1 MELRGN
7 NAVAGCGGL
16 DFGFYFAFQCG
27 VRWTAKLLPAFYPR
41 DLKMRERLV
50 SRGITCASL
59 ATTLFRLRR
68 SGLHT

>member
-27 VRWTAKLLPAFYPR
+27 VQQAFGVNGTEFF
-41 DLKMRERLV
+41 ER
-50 SRGITCASL
+50 AH
-59 ATTLFRLRR
+59 A
-68 SGLHT
+68 